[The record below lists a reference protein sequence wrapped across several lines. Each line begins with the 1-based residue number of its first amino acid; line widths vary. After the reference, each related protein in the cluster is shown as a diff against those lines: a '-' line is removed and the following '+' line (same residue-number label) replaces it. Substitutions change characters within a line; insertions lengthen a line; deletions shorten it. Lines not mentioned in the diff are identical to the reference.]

1 MRTSGRR
8 PDPCYRTEV
17 DDRKIRRHAMVMK
30 GIALWTQRILT
41 CLMLLILVVILVL
54 GLFGGPAPPSLRKQ
68 LAGVGLGLIIICFA
82 LAMIAQATGST
93 VIERIAHGL
102 LWILII
108 GGMVGLPI
116 ATITVM
122 HQRQEWRQP
131 YHAPDDQ
138 YPQEAVSYTL
148 DDR

>member
-1 MRTSGRR
+1 
-8 PDPCYRTEV
+8 
-17 DDRKIRRHAMVMK
+17 
-30 GIALWTQRILT
+30 
-41 CLMLLILVVILVL
+41 MLLILVVILVL

-108 GGMVGLPI
+108 GGMVGFADRHHHSDAS
-116 ATITVM
+116 ATGVRLLI
-122 HQRQEWRQP
+122 QP
-131 YHAPDDQ
+131 PGVPAVPRAPTSQ
-138 YPQEAVSYTL
+138 GWTPL